1 MAALTTV
8 AELRA
13 RFAALADYPDELLE
27 LALDDAEG
35 ELLASLDRKVIK
47 RAAVV
52 SEFEGTGTGEV
63 LLPEWPVASIELVQ
77 LDGATLD
84 ASSYRVRAEE
94 GVLVRRGGWYW
105 PECAVIRAEYTAG
118 YDPVPRPL
126 IRALHILAWIFAERQ
141 LAEAEAR
148 QGDEKK
154 VQLGAASVEY
164 QARPADGT
172 AADMLPWEV
181 EGMVRRYRRER

>member
-1 MAALTTV
+1 MAALTNV

-13 RFAALADYPDELLE
+13 RFAALATYPDELLE
-27 LALDDAEG
+27 VALDDAEG
-35 ELLASLDRKVIK
+35 ELLESLDRRVIK

-52 SEFEGTGTGEV
+52 SEFDGTGNGEV
-63 LLPEWPVASIELVQ
+63 LLPEWPVASIELLQ

-94 GVLVRRGGWYW
+94 GVLVRRGGACW

-126 IRALHILAWIFAERQ
+126 IRALHILAWIFADRQ
-141 LAEAEAR
+141 LAEADALE
-148 QGDEKK
+148 GGEKK
-154 VQLGAASVEY
+154 IRLGAAEVEF
-164 QARPADGT
+164 QARTLDEQAGS
-172 AADMLPWEV
+172 LPLEV
-181 EGMVRRYRRER
+181 EGMVRRYRRGR